1 MGCEGVELVWVV
13 RCGVGVG
20 CEGVE
25 LVWVVRC
32 GVGVGCEVWSW
43 CGL

>member
-13 RCGVGVG
+13 RVWSWCGLCGVGVG

-25 LVWVVRC
+25 LVW
-32 GVGVGCEVWSW
+32 
-43 CGL
+43 L

>member
-1 MGCEGVELVWVV
+1 MWVV
-13 RCGVGVG
+13 RCGAGVG

-25 LVWVVRC
+25 LVWVVR
-32 GVGVGCEVWSW
+32 VWSW